1 MLKHKPY
8 LASGLSLTPKKTI
21 MILRST
27 LLILLFSGI
36 MFSCKK
42 SSSTPAPTYTFTEAQ
57 GQAVGGSYTLTGN
70 IKATTSLLKVIVT
83 KEGQATPFLTDDST
97 AKNKN
102 DYNFSYLITGITVDT
117 YIILTIYDQ
126 NNNITTARFLIKA

>member
-1 MLKHKPY
+1 
-8 LASGLSLTPKKTI
+8 
-21 MILRST
+21 
-27 LLILLFSGI
+27 
-36 MFSCKK
+36 MFSCNK

-57 GQAVGGSYTLTGN
+57 GQAVSGSYTLTGN

-83 KEGQATPFLTDDST
+83 KEGQSTPFITDDTT

-126 NNNITTARFLIKA
+126 NSNITTARFLIKA